1 MILRASVLAMLE
13 AASVEPDPD
22 RRKRMLTFVVAGG
35 GCAGVETVGAIND
48 LARDSLRHH
57 GRIDSR
63 EVRVVLIHGGRVI
76 LPELGQRLVRYAEE
90 KLREDPES
98 GQPYPPTAQHALR
111 GGRRA

>member
-1 MILRASVLAMLE
+1 MLE

-35 GCAGVETVGAIND
+35 GCAGVETVG
-48 LARDSLRHH
+48 
-57 GRIDSR
+57 GP
-63 EVRVVLIHGGRVI
+63 VI